1 MLDETTAQGSRIKWT
16 VYYEDEKKFDR
27 TLDELVADLDYLKKW
42 FAWHPSW
49 AHKDGKPIIFIWN
62 ESECEVADRWAEAAK
77 KGGWYV
83 VLKLFGDYEECKS
96 QPDSWHQ
103 YVSASLYNSSRT
115 LFDTG
120 DPSLLILSLLTA
132 FETIT
137 LTFVFLFDSVVLI

>member
-1 MLDETTAQGSRIKWT
+1 MLDETAAQRSKIKYT

-27 TLDELVADLDYLKKW
+27 TVDELVADLDYLKKW

-83 VLKLFGDYEECKS
+83 VLKLFGDYDECKS

-103 YVSASLYNSSRT
+103 YVSTVLFNS
-115 LFDTG
+115 
-120 DPSLLILSLLTA
+120 ICIIA
-132 FETIT
+132 
-137 LTFVFLFDSVVLI
+137 